1 MSIQITAIICT
12 FNREAYL
19 AKAIQSLVD
28 QTLDND
34 LYEIIVVDNN
44 STDNTCKIVTEDFS
58 HIDNLSYLFEPIQG
72 LSQARNTGWK
82 NAGGEFV
89 AYLDDDAIAS
99 PQWLEKILL
108 AFKTIRPQPGVV
120 GGKIEAIW
128 ETPRPFWLSDKLARS
143 LTIID
148 WSDKPKFFDD
158 NREWLAGANIAYPK
172 VLLKQAGGFNVN
184 LGRKAH
190 NLISCEE
197 NLLHHQLKQ
206 QGHRIYYHPEISIQ
220 HHIHSSRLVKEWHFK
235 RRYWGGFSS
244 SILEIYIS
252 KPSTIQRWKNSV
264 KIIRKEIMRDLK
276 KLLKL
281 NWKNQ
286 EIEAFELKCFLLSRL
301 GYIHGLMIFYG

>member
-1 MSIQITAIICT
+1 MSIQISAIICT

-19 AKAIQSLVD
+19 AKAIQSLVV
-28 QTLDND
+28 QTLNNN

-44 STDNTCKIVTEDFS
+44 STDSTRNIVTEDFS
-58 HIDNLSYLFEPIQG
+58 HIKNLSYLFEPIQG

-82 NAGGEFV
+82 NATGEFV

-99 PQWLEKILL
+99 PQWLENIIL
-108 AFKTIRPQPGVV
+108 AFRTITPQPGVV

-128 ETPRPFWLSDKLARS
+128 EAPRPFWLSDKLARS

-148 WSDKPKFFDD
+148 WSDQPKFFDD

-172 VLLKQAGGFNVN
+172 TLLEQSDGFNVN
-184 LGRKAH
+184 LGRKA
-190 NLISCEE
+190 NSLISCEE
-197 NLLHHQLKQ
+197 NLLHHHLKQ
-206 QGHRIYYHPEISIQ
+206 QGYRIYYHPEISVQ
-220 HHIHSSRLVKEWHFK
+220 HHIHHSRLVKEWHFK

-252 KPSTIQRWKNSV
+252 NPSILQRWKNAG
-264 KIIRKEIMRDLK
+264 KIIRKEIVRDLK

-281 NWKNQ
+281 NKKNQ
-286 EIEAFELKCFLLSRL
+286 EIEVFELKCFLLSRL
-301 GYIHGLMIFYG
+301 GYIHGLMTFYS